1 MVDRFVRQRRLKE
14 VGDDG
19 QDLIQATC
27 FRIAATDECWI
38 ERDYLSR
45 AGAGM
50 VAINANQAP
59 DPFSHADVFRHDAP
73 RRHAA
78 GAWRALRQI
87 KALLAR
93 PT

>member
-14 VGDDG
+14 IGDDG
-19 QDLIQATC
+19 QDLILRTC
-27 FRIAATDECWI
+27 FRVAAGDECWI
-38 ERDYLSR
+38 ERDYLAR
-45 AGAGM
+45 AGAAM
-50 VAINANQAP
+50 VAINADLVP
-59 DPFSHADVFRHDAP
+59 EPFPHAAVFRHAAA